1 MYVVYLLIYS
11 FIEFPYKVP
20 STLKHSQCEALDFC
34 CWNVRGLGNLWNLRP
49 MGMDDQP
56 ETVEFGGKSEFGGW
70 QTWGYT
76 GDIRGTWYRFTRT
89 NWDSTRKF
97 MGIRTMGI
105 PSGYNGDTMEH
116 TSNNMIIG
124 FVEQWRIPETIA
136 IWMGK
141 SVVNLWIHWV
151 IVNSCLTHDDT
162 HYTPN
167 LEPEYS

>member
-1 MYVVYLLIYS
+1 
-11 FIEFPYKVP
+11 
-20 STLKHSQCEALDFC
+20 
-34 CWNVRGLGNLWNLRP
+34 
-49 MGMDDQP
+49 MDDQP

-70 QTWGYT
+70 QTWEYT

-124 FVEQWRIPETIA
+124 FVEQWYQKLQQSE
-136 IWMGK
+136 WGK
-141 SVVNLWIHWV
+141 VWSTFGSIGWPSTAAWHTMIHITHQTWNLNIVKCGHGWV
-151 IVNSCLTHDDT
+151 SIQYCRNIYLVIQLGVMCDLVTKSGAHSCGSILDFLPILTHC
-162 HYTPN
+162 
-167 LEPEYS
+167 